1 MSEEAGASTGRV
13 LPFPDTGED
22 AGDGAGP
29 LATLR
34 ADLAALKG
42 KTALVPSMATG
53 WGEGRAGAPL
63 ADWKAHR
70 IGADPPAALVSLRGD
85 AERAILAA
93 CGLQPELA
101 YGGGQAAALREAYRQ
116 FVHLSIAPVGK
127 AVAAELALKL
137 DTPDLAFDWSGLMAA
152 DVASKARAFQ
162 ALTGG
167 GMDAGAAAA
176 AAGLEV
182 QAMAPPATCSTCRAF
197 LLYPQHHSQAGS
209 GRFGECRRRAPAA
222 GTDNR
227 FRGHAT
233 WPMVKAG
240 EWCEEHVEAPSE

>member
-116 FVHLSIAPVGK
+116 FVHLSVAPVGK

-152 DVASKARAFQ
+152 DVASKARALQ

-167 GMDAGAAAA
+167 GRGRGIGGPGYGAT
-176 AAGLEV
+176 GDV
-182 QAMAPPATCSTCRAF
+182 
-197 LLYPQHHSQAGS
+197 LYL
-209 GRFGECRRRAPAA
+209 
-222 GTDNR
+222 
-227 FRGHAT
+227 
-233 WPMVKAG
+233 
-240 EWCEEHVEAPSE
+240 